1 VIAGW
6 STPSRRTILIV
17 VGVVAVVALVAAGG
31 WLWYGAQ
38 ERRAATAYA
47 EATMRLAL
55 AADPKASAEAKTA
68 AAAALEDVVTRY
80 PSASGGAK
88 AALDLGNLRY
98 ESRQWAAARG
108 AYEIAAARGRSRTV
122 TTLARS
128 GVGHTWESERDHAKA
143 ADAYQALARDLGPK
157 DFLFEDTL
165 LDLARAQEQAG
176 RKADAAETYRRLL
189 KDVPSS
195 RRAADIRARLAT
207 LNVSAK

>member
-6 STPSRRTILIV
+6 SAPSRRTVVIA

-55 AADPKASAEAKTA
+55 AADPKAGAEAKTA

-108 AYEIAAARGRSRTV
+108 AYEIAARGRSRTV

-128 GVGHTWESERDHAKA
+128 GVGHAWESERDYAKA

-176 RKADAAETYRRLL
+176 RKADAAETYRRVL
-189 KDVPSS
+189 KDVPNS